1 MGLQSRAVPACC
13 ACHGRFA
20 RVPFEWS
27 GDHRGPAYPG
37 SEPHGPADARARLRL
52 SRRDDLGLGQ
62 THCPRRAHA
71 RRPPAWA
78 GRPNHR
84 CRYPAKQALLDRTSP
99 SPARD
104 QNTCAGTLRSPS
116 GPGVACTPSQPLSSR
131 ARRLSER
138 QLDRR
143 FRDANRVSPKRF
155 ASLLRFE
162 RALPQLDG
170 GRSLARIAVDAV
182 YADQSHFSRE
192 IARFSGLSPARLR
205 QQRRRSFA
213 QLDMSGSFKIK

>member
-1 MGLQSRAVPACC
+1 LHAIPAPLVAC
-13 ACHGRFA
+13 AQA
-20 RVPFEWS
+20 
-27 GDHRGPAYPG
+27 AL
-37 SEPHGPADARARLRL
+37 A
-52 SRRDDLGLGQ
+52 
-62 THCPRRAHA
+62 AHA
-71 RRPPAWA
+71 RT
-78 GRPNHR
+78 G
-84 CRYPAKQALLDRTSP
+84 
-99 SPARD
+99 
-104 QNTCAGTLRSPS
+104 
-116 GPGVACTPSQPLSSR
+116 GPRVADIAVLIG
-131 ARRLSER
+131 LSER
-138 QLDRR
+138 QLERR